1 VIDMADPQ
9 RLTKI
14 VATWGPAVASEERLR
29 QLIRTGVDVFRLNFS
44 HGTNAEFEE
53 AVPRI
58 RHIAETEGR
67 HVALLQDIQGPRIR
81 TGLLPGGDPI
91 TLATGDTVTLTADD
105 EAGSPSRICISY
117 QRLADDVQPGHR
129 ILIADG
135 TIILRAER
143 VHGREVEATIVHG
156 GLLGEHKGVNLPD
169 SAVTANPLTTK
180 DRADLEYGAAIGVDL
195 VALSFVRRADDV
207 AACRGVIS
215 GLGRQTPIISKIEH
229 PQAIENL
236 EEILE
241 ASDGVMVAR
250 GDLGVE
256 MSPER
261 VPLLQKQIIKR
272 ANEMGLP
279 VITATQM
286 IESMVDRPVPTRAEA
301 SDIANAIL
309 DGTDALML
317 SAETAVGNFPV
328 EAVATMARIA
338 IQAESVGASPVR
350 IHRDEQPYLMA
361 RATRSLASDLG
372 AQALLV
378 FTRSGK
384 SAETLSMH
392 RPDVPIYALTPDIET
407 ARRLALWY
415 GIWPIISEVS
425 DDIDE
430 MLEHG
435 ITELRNRGAVTAGDL
450 VVLFGSAPVEV
461 GGPPNLINVREVPK
475 A

>member
-1 VIDMADPQ
+1 MVNVE

-29 QLIRTGVDVFRLNFS
+29 GLIQAGVDVFRLNFS
-44 HGTNAEFEE
+44 HGTHEQFED
-53 AVPRI
+53 AIPRI
-58 RHIAETEGR
+58 RALAAAEGR

-81 TGLLPGGDPI
+81 TGLLPDGKTV
-91 TLATGDTVTLTADD
+91 TLETGSTVTLTTDD
-105 EAGSPSRICISY
+105 ELGTPH
-117 QRLADDVQPGHR
+117 RLSIAYPHLTEDVQPGHR

-135 TIILRAER
+135 TIQLRADR
-143 VHGREVEATIVHG
+143 VSDGEVDATVIHG

-169 SAVTANPLTTK
+169 TAVSAEALTPK
-180 DRADLEYGAAIGVDL
+180 DRADLEFGARVGVDY

-207 AACRGVIS
+207 AACRSLVNE
-215 GLGRQTPIISKIEH
+215 LGTDTPIISKIEH
-229 PQAIENL
+229 PLAIDNL
-236 EEILE
+236 DEILA

-256 MSPER
+256 VSPER
-261 VPLLQKQIIKR
+261 VPLLQKLIIRR

-286 IESMVDRPVPTRAEA
+286 LESMVERPVPTRAEA

-317 SAETAVGNFPV
+317 SAETAAGSFPV
-328 EAVATMARIA
+328 IVVQTMARIA
-338 IQAESVGASPVR
+338 REAESAEVVPAHM
-350 IHRDEQPYLMA
+350 HRDEQPYLVA
-361 RATRSLASDLG
+361 RAAASLASDLG
-372 AQALLV
+372 AKAMLV

-384 SAETLSMH
+384 TAETLSRH
-392 RPDVPIYALTPDIET
+392 RPAMPIHALTPEAST

-415 GIWPIISEVS
+415 GVWPIMVPVTEEIETMF
-425 DDIDE
+425 E
-430 MLEHG
+430 RG
-435 ITELRNRGAVTAGDL
+435 ILELRERGTVAPGDL
-450 VVLFGSAPVEV
+450 VVLLGSSPVRI
-461 GGPPNLINVREVPK
+461 GGPPNFVNVRTVSE